1 MAAYPKA
8 QYKSTGARP
17 SVRRGGFVVLG
28 AVLVVVGVLS
38 LAFPLLAA
46 LSFNLVV
53 GLTLLAGGI
62 AALVHAFRVHG
73 WQGRAVQIMLG
84 VLYLLG
90 GLVFLANP
98 FAGLLAL
105 TLALGAFFAADG
117 IARMLMAAQI
127 RPQRGWGLFLVS
139 GLLSLLLG
147 ALVLLGL
154 PGGWSL
160 AVLGLVVGL
169 NMILTGAAF
178 LCCTGTAPPRVQ
190 G

>member
-8 QYKSTGARP
+8 QYKRFGARTP
-17 SVRRGGFVVLG
+17 VRRSGFVVLG
-28 AVLVVVGVLS
+28 AVLLAVGVLS

-53 GLTLLAGGI
+53 GLTLLVGGI
-62 AALVHAFRVHG
+62 AALLHAFRVHG
-73 WQGRAVQIMLG
+73 WQGRAVQIVLG
-84 VLYLLG
+84 LLYMLG

-127 RPQRGWGLFLVS
+127 RPLRGWGLFLVS
-139 GLLSLLLG
+139 GLLSLGLG

-160 AVLGLVVGL
+160 AILGMVVGL

-178 LCCTGTAPPRVQ
+178 LCCTGTAPGRVRD
-190 G
+190 

>member
-8 QYKSTGARP
+8 QYKRFGARTP
-17 SVRRGGFVVLG
+17 VRRGGFMVLG
-28 AVLVVVGVLS
+28 TVLVVVGVLS

-46 LSFNLVV
+46 LSVNLVV
-53 GLTLLAGGI
+53 GLTLLTGGV
-62 AALVHAFRVHG
+62 AALLHAFRVHG
-73 WQGRAVQIMLG
+73 WQGRAVQIALG
-84 VLYLLG
+84 LLYLLG
-90 GLVFLANP
+90 GLMFIANP

-105 TLALGAFFAADG
+105 TLSLGVFFAADG

-127 RPQRGWGLFLVS
+127 RPLRSWGLFLVS
-139 GLLSLLLG
+139 GLLSLVLG

-154 PGGWSL
+154 PDGWSL

-178 LCCTGTAPPRVQ
+178 LCCTGTAPPRVRD
-190 G
+190 

>member
-8 QYKSTGARP
+8 QYKRFGARTP
-17 SVRRGGFVVLG
+17 ARRGGFIVLG
-28 AVLVVVGVLS
+28 GALMAFGVLS
-38 LAFPLLAA
+38 LAFPLMAA
-46 LSFNLVV
+46 LSVNIVV

-62 AALVHAFRVHG
+62 AALLHAVRMHG
-73 WQGRAVQIMLG
+73 WQGRAMQLVLG
-84 VLYLLG
+84 VLYVLG

-127 RPQRGWGLFLVS
+127 RPMRGWGLFLVS
-139 GLLSLLLG
+139 GLLSLVLG

-160 AVLGLVVGL
+160 AVLGLVVGFNL
-169 NMILTGAAF
+169 ILTGAAF
-178 LCCTGTAPPRVQ
+178 LCCTGTAPPRVR

>member
-8 QYKSTGARP
+8 QYKRVGARTP
-17 SVRRGGFVVLG
+17 MRRGGFVVLG

-53 GLTLLAGGI
+53 GLTLLTGGI
-62 AALVHAFRVHG
+62 AALVHAFRVRG
-73 WQGRAVQIMLG
+73 WQGRAVQIVLG
-84 VLYLLG
+84 LLYLLG
-90 GLVFLANP
+90 GLVFLVNP

-117 IARMLMAAQI
+117 IARILMAAQI
-127 RPQRGWGLFLVS
+127 RPMRGWGLFLVS
-139 GLLSLLLG
+139 GLLSLVLG

-160 AVLGLVVGL
+160 AILGLVVGL
-169 NMILTGAAF
+169 NMLLTGAAF
-178 LCCTGTAPPRVQ
+178 LCCTGTAPPRVHS
-190 G
+190 